1 MLCNPRLPDADRSGL
16 LTELLNAPVAPGHVW
31 LATSGS
37 SGQIKWV
44 ALSKQALLASAH
56 AVNAFLDSHSKD
68 VWFNPLPPFHVGG
81 LGIWARSHLSGAQ
94 VVDFYGLQQGT
105 WDARLYHALAH
116 QHQATLSSLVPAQ
129 VYDLVHLNL
138 CPPAS
143 LRAIIVGGGALSES
157 LLNKG
162 RELGWKLHPSYG
174 LTECASQVATWRQD
188 GLEILNHVEIRI
200 SKKGCIEIH
209 SPALLS
215 LYALTT
221 SQGMQ
226 YIDPKVAGWFTTEDQ
241 GALQGQHLQIL
252 GRQGSFIKI
261 GGESVDL
268 SRLERI
274 LEEAQTE
281 RNARLDLALVA
292 FPDAR
297 LGFVIH
303 LAAAAPIH
311 EVQPVIDL
319 YHSRVLPFEKI
330 RKIHFLDCIPRS
342 PLHKV
347 LKNELL
353 ERLSHAH

>member
-1 MLCNPRLPDADRSGL
+1 MSIDWQTAESVVLCNPRLPDADRSGL

-37 SGQIKWV
+37 SGQIKWGRPIQTGPLGIRPRRKCLFRQSLQRCMV
-44 ALSKQALLASAH
+44 QPPAALSRRRPRHLGPQPPERRSSGGFLWATTRDVGCPALSCLSPSTSG
-56 AVNAFLDSHSKD
+56 DSEFS
-68 VWFNPLPPFHVGG
+68 
-81 LGIWARSHLSGAQ
+81 
-94 VVDFYGLQQGT
+94 
-105 WDARLYHALAH
+105 
-116 QHQATLSSLVPAQ
+116 VPAQ

-241 GALQGQHLQIL
+241 GSVTRPALADFGPSGQLHKNWRRKRRSVPSRTDF
-252 GRQGSFIKI
+252 GRGPNRKKCTLRSRLGSFS
-261 GGESVDL
+261 GC
-268 SRLERI
+268 
-274 LEEAQTE
+274 
-281 RNARLDLALVA
+281 AL
-292 FPDAR
+292 
-297 LGFVIH
+297 
-303 LAAAAPIH
+303 
-311 EVQPVIDL
+311 
-319 YHSRVLPFEKI
+319 RVCDPFSCG
-330 RKIHFLDCIPRS
+330 RPN
-342 PLHKV
+342 P
-347 LKNELL
+347 
-353 ERLSHAH
+353 